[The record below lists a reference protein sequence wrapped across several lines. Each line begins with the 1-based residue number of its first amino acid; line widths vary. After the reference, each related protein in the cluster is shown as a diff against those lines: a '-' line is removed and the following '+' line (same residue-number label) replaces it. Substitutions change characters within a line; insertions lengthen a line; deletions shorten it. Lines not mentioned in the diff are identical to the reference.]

1 MEKTKEK
8 RRLTADGIG
17 VSADFNTGLTGSKIY
32 TSAHISNQKPSETEW
47 FKVQQQSW
55 EETQD
60 GVEVKIR
67 VGVRDVSYL
76 VYGSEQF
83 KARVKDD
90 FKKVKKV
97 YLVYYTTSQ
106 GRMGIWPVS
115 IPMNDRAK
123 KNNWIISAYQ
133 LVENART
140 KWTKCVSNMGLGSYD
155 MFVARPQDQE
165 QFGEANFEL
174 DFLDCVEK
182 AYGDDILFEDE
193 YDNNPYVQ
201 QQIGTQVGV
210 RLHKEDE

>member
-55 EETQD
+55 EATQD
-60 GVEVKIR
+60 GIEVKIR
-67 VGVRDVSYL
+67 VGVRDVNYL

-90 FKKVKKV
+90 FKKIKKV
-97 YLVYYTTSQ
+97 HLVYYTTSQ

-115 IPMNDRAK
+115 IPMSDRAQ
-123 KNNWIISAYQ
+123 KNNWIISAQ
-133 LVENART
+133 QIVESARS
-140 KWTKCVSNMGLGSYD
+140 KWTKCVSNMGIGSYD

-165 QFGEANFEL
+165 QFGTANFEL
-174 DFLDCVEK
+174 DFFECLEK
-182 AYGDDILFEDE
+182 AYGEDILYEDE
-193 YDNNPYVQ
+193 YDDNPYVQ

-210 RLHKEDE
+210 KLYEETK